1 MTTTRQ
7 RMKSR
12 RMSPCVG
19 DILRAAMSRSSISQ
33 SDLALD
39 VRIHPSRLSQIKNGR
54 GARMTEIEKDKIALA
69 LGWDAG
75 VLFPEEADEDS
86 LKSSLALIWDIE
98 ATHLPE
104 ALSA

>member
-7 RMKSR
+7 RTNSR
-12 RMSPCVG
+12 RASPCMG

-33 SDLALD
+33 SDLSLD
-39 VRIHPSRLSQIKNGR
+39 VRIHPSRLSQIMNGR
-54 GARMTEIEKDKIALA
+54 GARMTDIEKDKIALA
-69 LGWDAG
+69 LGWDATI
-75 VLFPEEADEDS
+75 LFPEEGDEDS

-104 ALSA
+104 ELSV